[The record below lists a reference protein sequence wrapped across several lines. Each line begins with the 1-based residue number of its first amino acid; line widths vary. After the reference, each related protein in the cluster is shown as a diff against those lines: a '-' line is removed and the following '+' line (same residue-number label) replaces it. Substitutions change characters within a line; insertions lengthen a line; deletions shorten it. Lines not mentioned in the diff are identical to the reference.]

1 MIVLKNKKLI
11 LICGI
16 SIILIITSLIYYK
29 IDSSKKDKT
38 KKEVLTLAKVDT
50 EEIIVE
56 STFYVDVKGEVKNPG
71 VYLVTE
77 GDIVNDLIKKAG
89 GLNKNA
95 ITKNINLSKKLSSEM
110 IIYVYNKNEISSADS
125 SKTSECVCNEVDCT
139 SCIEKKC
146 SVIVS
151 DYIKEE
157 PTENNT
163 STTETE
169 NTNSNTSTKVSINKA
184 TLEELMTLTG
194 IGETKAKAII
204 EYREKNNGFT
214 SVEDLL
220 NVSGIGESTFAKI
233 KENITL

>member
-1 MIVLKNKKLI
+1 MSVLKNKKLI

-38 KKEVLTLAKVDT
+38 KKEVLTVAKVDD

-56 STFYVDVKGEVKNPG
+56 STFYVDVKGEIKTPG

-77 GDIVNDLIKKAG
+77 GEMVNDVIKKAG

-95 ITKNINLSKKLSSEM
+95 TTKNINLSKKLSSEM
-110 IIYVYNKNEISSADS
+110 IIYIYNKNEILSADS

-139 SCIEKKC
+139 SCIEKEC

-151 DYIKEE
+151 DYTKEE
-157 PTENNT
+157 TTENNT

-204 EYREKNNGFT
+204 EYREKNSGFKT
-214 SVEDLL
+214 IEDLL